1 LASLGHPCKF
11 QRLSRLGS
19 VTARHSSS
27 GRQPNFAALNRGRH
41 LHLAK
46 RLSRWALAHILVK
59 SCNVGCCLF
68 SDTLMSFII
77 AGSQRLQYCNSVVIS
92 SANCS
97 HHCLHVIILDIAGA
111 VRDGKINLNR
121 LKSNVRIKWM
131 IFDSARLVVTD
142 YRQLAYRLS
151 SASYS
156 VLHFRS
162 FARISPGYYE
172 QIN

>member
-1 LASLGHPCKF
+1 MSVVVFFLIRLCRLLSLVHSGYSIVIASLYY
-11 QRLSRLGS
+11 
-19 VTARHSSS
+19 
-27 GRQPNFAALNRGRH
+27 QP
-41 LHLAK
+41 
-46 RLSRWALAHILVK
+46 
-59 SCNVGCCLF
+59 
-68 SDTLMSFII
+68 
-77 AGSQRLQYCNSVVIS
+77 
-92 SANCS
+92 CS

-151 SASYS
+151 SAPYS
-156 VLHFRS
+156 VFHFRS
-162 FARISPGYYE
+162 FARIFPCYE